1 MSSLLPRTIGGAI
14 YHGLTLTKGAGEQ
27 SFGRRAA
34 RPSPRATALLAWCLC
49 GASLTLTA
57 LGLFLLAVSK
67 SPVGVPVYAGAP
79 VYDYW
84 LENTV
89 IAISFSTVGAII
101 TPRLPPRNPIGWIF
115 CSIGVIGG
123 VRLFVSE
130 YAIVT
135 LLAEPSS
142 LPAMLPGGEVLA
154 WISSWLWIS
163 HIGLF
168 VLLALLFPDGRLPS
182 SRWRPFGWLV
192 GVVIVTGTVSVA
204 LWPETAAGFDPVNHP
219 LGIEIATDTVNP
231 VETIVYALG
240 LVAAT
245 SMLVRLR
252 RSTGVERQ
260 QLKWFAYAV
269 AVLATSAIL
278 AYVVSES
285 VGVVWLGWVSS
296 MLVIASVV
304 GLPVAVGIAIL
315 RYRLYNIDLLLN
327 RTLVYGA
334 LTAVLAAVYFGSI
347 VLFQV
352 LFRAFTGQE
361 SQLAVVASTLAIA
374 ALFTPLR
381 RRIQSFIDRRFY
393 RRKYDARKTLEAFS
407 AQLRTETDLDALSGD
422 LIRVIKETMQPISV
436 SLWLEAP
443 ERSRENREKT
453 TTAIEAPEFEVAPDD
468 PILTYLA
475 NVSGVVELE
484 KLDLDSPA
492 LGAMKAAG
500 IELVV
505 PLVSQGELI
514 GLLNLGSRLSQQEY
528 SADDRKLLSDL
539 STQTAPAVRVARLV
553 RQQQEAETRYRTL
566 VEQTPAIT
574 YVQEPVESSNP
585 KAVTY
590 ISPQYETILGYHP
603 GSQMMDEEHWLK
615 TVHPEDLER
624 VLAEEA
630 RTDRTGEP
638 FRMEYRIIAGD
649 GRVVWVRD
657 EATLVRDEEGQPL
670 YWLGVQYDV
679 TEQKREAQERER
691 IEQEL
696 RIARLIQQT
705 LLPKTLPELTMYDI
719 GAYYQPAR
727 EVGGDFYDLFELE
740 DGRLGLVVGD
750 VTDKGI
756 PAALVMATTRTILR
770 VLAQRLFPPSEVLRR
785 SNEALVADIP
795 PNMFITCLYAILD
808 TESGRLV
815 YANAGHDP
823 PYLRQGG
830 GNVEQLMA
838 RGMPLGL
845 MPGMEYEEKEI
856 TLKKGECV
864 LFYSDGLVEAHDPH
878 REMFGFPRLQD
889 LVGTRRL
896 GRASLIDFL
905 LSELTRFTGE
915 DWEQEDDITL
925 VTLARSE
932 ER

>member
-1 MSSLLPRTIGGAI
+1 MT
-14 YHGLTLTKGAGEQ
+14 TGAGEE
-27 SFGRRAA
+27 SFERGAA
-34 RPSPRATALLAWCLC
+34 RLSPRATALLARCLC
-49 GASLTLTA
+49 AVSLTLTV
-57 LGLFLLAVSK
+57 LGLFLLVVSR

-84 LENTV
+84 LETTV

-101 TPRLPPRNPIGWIF
+101 TPRLPPQNPIGWIF
-115 CSIGVIGG
+115 CSIGVIAG

-142 LPAMLPGGEVLA
+142 VPAMLPGGEVMA
-154 WISSWLWIS
+154 WISSWLWVS
-163 HIGLF
+163 FIGLF
-168 VLLALLFPDGRLPS
+168 VFLALLFPDGRLPS

-192 GVVIVTGTVSVA
+192 GVVLVTGTVAVA
-204 LWPETAAGFDPVNHP
+204 IWPETAAGFDLVNHP
-219 LGIEIATDTVNP
+219 LGIEVATDTVNP
-231 VETIVYALG
+231 VETILYALG
-240 LVAAT
+240 LIAAA
-245 SMLVRLR
+245 SLLVRLR
-252 RSTGVERQ
+252 RSVGVKRQ
-260 QLKWFAYAV
+260 QVKWFAYAV

-285 VGVVWLGWVSS
+285 VRVVWLEWVSF

-347 VLFQV
+347 VLFQE

-361 SQLAVVASTLAIA
+361 SQLAVVLSTLAIA

-381 RRIQSFIDRRFY
+381 LRIQSFIDRRFY

-407 AQLRTETDLDALSGD
+407 AKLRIETDLDALSSE
-422 LIRVIKETMQPISV
+422 LIEVIKETMQPTRV
-436 SLWLEAP
+436 SLWLKLP
-443 ERSRENREKT
+443 ERAREEAAT
-453 TTAIEAPEFEVAPDD
+453 VATETPEIEIEPDD
-468 PILTYLA
+468 PILAYLA
-475 NVSGVVELE
+475 NVSGVVEVVKLE
-484 KLDLDSPA
+484 EKVDLDSQA
-492 LGAMKAAG
+492 LGAMKSAD

-514 GLLNLGSRLSQQEY
+514 GLLSLGSRLSQQEY
-528 SADDRKLLSDL
+528 SADDRKLLRDL

-574 YVQEPVESSNP
+574 YVQEPLESSNP

-590 ISPQYETILGYHP
+590 ISPQYETILGYHQE
-603 GSQMMDEEHWLK
+603 SQMIDEELWLSR
-615 TVHPEDLER
+615 VHPEDRER

-630 RTDRTGEP
+630 RTDRTGEH
-638 FRMEYRIIAGD
+638 FRVEYRVIGGD

-670 YWLGVQYDV
+670 YWLGIQYDV

-705 LLPKTLPELTMYDI
+705 LLPKTLPKLSGYDI
-719 GAYYQPAR
+719 AAYYQPAR

-756 PAALVMATTRTILR
+756 PAALVMATTRTMLR
-770 VLAQRLFPPSEVLRR
+770 VSAQRLFPPAEVLKRA
-785 SNEALVADIP
+785 NDALVADIP
-795 PNMFITCLYAILD
+795 SNMFITCLYAILD

-815 YANAGHDP
+815 YANAGHDL
-823 PYLRQGG
+823 PYLRHNGSD
-830 GNVEQLMA
+830 VEELRA

-845 MPGMEYEEKEI
+845 MPGMEYEEKET
-856 TLKKGECV
+856 TLERGESV

-878 REMFGFPRLQD
+878 HEMFGFPRLQG
-889 LVGTRRL
+889 LVGTHHPD
-896 GRASLIDFL
+896 GPSLIDFL
-905 LSELTRFTGE
+905 LSELTNFTGE
-915 DWEQEDDITL
+915 GWEQEDDITL
-925 VTLARSE
+925 VTLERSE
-932 ER
+932 VL

>member
-1 MSSLLPRTIGGAI
+1 MGQ
-14 YHGLTLTKGAGEQ
+14 YHGLTMTTGAGEQ
-27 SFGRRAA
+27 GFGRGAA

-49 GASLTLTA
+49 GISLTLTA
-57 LGLFLLAVSK
+57 LGIFLLAVSQ

-89 IAISFSTVGAII
+89 IAISFSTVGAIV

-168 VLLALLFPDGRLPS
+168 VVLALLFPDGRLPS

-192 GVVIVTGTVSVA
+192 GVVIVAGTVSVA
-204 LWPETAAGFDPVNHP
+204 LWPETAAGFDLVNHP
-219 LGIEIATDTVNP
+219 LGIEIATDTLNP
-231 VETIVYALG
+231 VETILYALG

-245 SMLVRLR
+245 SLLVRLR
-252 RSTGVERQ
+252 RSMGVERL

-269 AVLATSAIL
+269 AMLATSAIL

-381 RRIQSFIDRRFY
+381 RYIQSFIDRRFY

-436 SLWLEAP
+436 SLWLESP
-443 ERSRENREKT
+443 EHSRDDRKKT
-453 TTAIEAPEFEVAPDD
+453 ATAIEAPEFEIAPDD
-468 PILTYLA
+468 QILAYLA
-475 NVSGVVELE
+475 NVSGVVEVE

-514 GLLNLGSRLSQQEY
+514 GLLNLGSRLSQQGY

-574 YVQEPVESSNP
+574 YVQEPLESSNP

-603 GSQMMDEEHWLK
+603 ESQMMDEEHWLSA
-615 TVHPEDLER
+615 VHPEDRER

-638 FRMEYRIIAGD
+638 FRVEYRIIAGD

-705 LLPKTLPELTMYDI
+705 LLPKTLPELSMYDI
-719 GAYYQPAR
+719 EAYYQPAR

-770 VLAQRLFPPSEVLRR
+770 VLAQRLFPPSEVLKR

-830 GNVEQLMA
+830 GSVEQLMA

-856 TLKKGECV
+856 TLKRGECV
-864 LFYSDGLVEAHDPH
+864 LFYSDGLVEAHDPR

-889 LVGTRRL
+889 LVGTHRS
-896 GRASLIDFL
+896 GKSSLIDFL
-905 LSELTRFTGE
+905 LSELTSFTGE

-925 VTLARSE
+925 VTLVRSE
-932 ER
+932 EQ